1 MGATLNR
8 LAHSLGLTK
17 SWSEDI
23 SDIITDKAV
32 FLGSNIDT
40 CMLPLY
46 PPTISTEASKTP
58 NIVTTYYSHFSINN
72 EKLELCS
79 KSLYDDLCKKG
90 ISPNEEVLLSY
101 RNISSWVC
109 DYQPPDF
116 NQKRLIAIESIRPEY
131 VAVSRLE

>member
-1 MGATLNR
+1 MGTALNK

-17 SWSEDI
+17 SWSKDI

-40 CMLPLY
+40 CIVSLY
-46 PPTISTEASKTP
+46 PPTISTEASRTP

-79 KSLYDDLCKKG
+79 KSLYEDLCKKG
-90 ISPNEEVLLSY
+90 ISPDEDVLLSY
-101 RNISSWVC
+101 RNISSLVY

-116 NQKRLIAIESIRPEY
+116 SQKRLIAIESIRPEY